1 MLVHMICKG
10 NNKGKL
16 SSNKAVKSWSLEHLH
31 AHDKT
36 ILTRTFQTK
45 YFSTS
50 AFCETGWY
58 CLAENMSFKVFMPP
72 LPIGYRINIPTRIT
86 SLLKSGPNSSGQAA
100 NTINIKPGRL
110 NRTMRMRI
118 VLKSPNKPSA
128 RRAVKK
134 GVMYYNVKCNFVHMI
149 CTKSL

>member
-50 AFCETGWY
+50 AFCKTGWY
-58 CLAENMSFKVFMPP
+58 CLAENMSFKVFIPP
-72 LPIGYRINIPTRIT
+72 LPIG
-86 SLLKSGPNSSGQAA
+86 
-100 NTINIKPGRL
+100 
-110 NRTMRMRI
+110 
-118 VLKSPNKPSA
+118 
-128 RRAVKK
+128 
-134 GVMYYNVKCNFVHMI
+134 
-149 CTKSL
+149 